1 MASISRQFRNRLT
14 DLAAAGREFLEHTRL
29 SAKREQSLEQLCD
42 EMMRQKGEA
51 SSMALADQLLQQFA
65 SADVEQRTSFFTY
78 LLVEQA
84 ADADEVTHA
93 IDAYQVEPSLTRL
106 SELRQVL
113 DPPRRE
119 VLRTLN
125 TAPNGTLAL
134 VQLRAELLDLVSA
147 NPALDV
153 VDKDLSYLLQEWF
166 NRGFLELRQIDWQT
180 PAFILEQLI
189 EYEAVHEIQGWDDLR
204 RRLASDRR
212 CFAFFHP
219 AMPDEPLIFVQ
230 VALTETMATSIQDLL
245 NQPTPETDE
254 TSFRNAI
261 FYSISNC
268 QRGLRGISF
277 GNFLIKHVVE
287 MLATEIPRIDEF
299 VTLSPIPGFNEW
311 LRSALADDGSN
322 LLTDDHRTRL
332 GSLDLQEALQFSES
346 DQHLLR
352 ATCALYLVNAKT
364 GQFPSDPVARFH
376 LGNGARLEQI
386 NLAADTSDKGMRESC
401 GMLVNYLYDSASVTS
416 NHEAY
421 SNDGEIAMSKTVA
434 NLLPSR

>member
-1 MASISRQFRNRLT
+1 MASISTQFRNRLT
-14 DLAAAGREFLEHTRL
+14 DLAAAGREFLELTRL
-29 SAKREQSLEQLCD
+29 SGKREQSLEQLCD

-51 SSMALADQLLQQFA
+51 SSIALADQLLQQFA
-65 SADVEQRTSFFTY
+65 LADAKQRLSFFTY

-84 ADADEVTHA
+84 ADATEVNDA
-93 IDAYQVEPSLTRL
+93 IDAYRVEPSLTRL

-119 VLRTLN
+119 VIRTLN
-125 TAPNGTLAL
+125 TAPNGTLSL
-134 VQLRAELLDLVSA
+134 VQFRSELLDLVGV

-219 AMPDEPLIFVQ
+219 AMPNEPLIFVQ
-230 VALTETMATSIQDLL
+230 VALAQTMATSIQDLL
-245 NQPTPETDE
+245 NQPTPETNE
-254 TSFRNAI
+254 SLFRNAI

-268 QRGLRGISF
+268 QSGLRGISF

-287 MLATEIPRIDEF
+287 MLAAEIPSIDQF

-311 LRSALADDGSN
+311 LRSCLSDRDSN
-322 LLTDDHRTRL
+322 VLTDDHLTRL
-332 GSLDLQEALQFSES
+332 GSLDLEEAHRFSEA
-346 DQHLLR
+346 DKHLLR
-352 ATCALYLVNAKT
+352 ETCAVYLVNAKT
-364 GQFPSDPVARFH
+364 GQFPCDPVARFH

-386 NLAADTSDKGMRESC
+386 NLGADTSEKGLRESC
-401 GMLVNYLYDSASVTS
+401 GMLVNYLYDSASVTR

-421 SNDGEIAMSKTVA
+421 SDHGEIAMSKTVA
-434 NLLPSR
+434 SLLPAR

>member
-1 MASISRQFRNRLT
+1 MASISTQFRNRLT
-14 DLAAAGREFLEHTRL
+14 DLAAAGRDFLELTRL
-29 SAKREQSLEQLCD
+29 SGKREQSLEQLCD

-51 SSMALADQLLQQFA
+51 SSIALADQLLQQFA
-65 SADVEQRTSFFTY
+65 LADAKQRLSFFTY

-84 ADADEVTHA
+84 ADATEVNDA
-93 IDAYQVEPSLTRL
+93 IDAYRVEPSLTRL

-119 VLRTLN
+119 VIRTLN
-125 TAPNGTLAL
+125 TAPNGTLSL
-134 VQLRAELLDLVSA
+134 VQFRSELLDLVGV

-166 NRGFLELRQIDWQT
+166 NRGFLELRQIDWKT

-219 AMPDEPLIFVQ
+219 AMPNEPLIFVQ
-230 VALTETMATSIQDLL
+230 VALAQTMATSIQDLL
-245 NQPTPETDE
+245 NQPTPETNE
-254 TSFRNAI
+254 SLFRNAI

-268 QRGLRGISF
+268 QSGLRGISF

-287 MLATEIPRIDEF
+287 MLAAEIPSIDQF

-311 LRSALADDGSN
+311 LRSCLSDRDSN
-322 LLTDDHRTRL
+322 VLTDDHLTRL
-332 GSLDLQEALQFSES
+332 GSLDLEEAHRFSEA
-346 DQHLLR
+346 DKHLLR
-352 ATCALYLVNAKT
+352 ETCAVYLVNAKT
-364 GQFPSDPVARFH
+364 GQFPCDPVARFH

-386 NLAADTSDKGMRESC
+386 NLGADTSEKGLRESC
-401 GMLVNYLYDSASVTS
+401 GMLVNYLYDSASVTR

-421 SNDGEIAMSKTVA
+421 SDHGEIAMSKTVA
-434 NLLPSR
+434 SLLPAR